1 MKTIFLIAVTAII
14 SSSIQAQTKAA
25 WVIPGV
31 DNSPALTDFAI
42 TLTSVDTTVSN
53 FAGNAMMIN
62 VMEMEAS
69 KIAQT
74 QAWNSGAKDYANMII
89 KKHINA
95 NNQFKSGLKTMLLPT
110 KIEYET
116 VI

>member
-31 DNSPALTDFAI
+31 DNSPAITDFA
-42 TLTSVDTTVSN
+42 TQLTSVNTTVSN
-53 FAGNAMMIN
+53 FAGNAMMEN
-62 VMEMEAS
+62 VMKMEAI

-74 QAWNSGAKDYANMII
+74 QPWNSGAKDYAIMII
-89 KKHINA
+89 KEHVNL
-95 NNQFKSGLKTMLLPT
+95 NNQLKSRSKNLAFAN
-110 KIEYET
+110 
-116 VI
+116 

>member
-31 DNSPALTDFAI
+31 DNSPAIIDFA
-42 TLTSVDTTVSN
+42 TALTSVNTTVSN
-53 FAGNAMMIN
+53 FLGNAMMIN
-62 VMEMEAS
+62 VAEIEAS

-74 QAWNSGAKDYANMII
+74 QAWNSGAKNYAIMII
-89 KKHINA
+89 KEHVNV
-95 NNQFKSGLKTMLLPT
+95 NNQLKSRSKNLAFAN
-110 KIEYET
+110 
-116 VI
+116 